1 MTLAEPWRLLAL
13 LVVPALWWLS
23 LPSRPQTAV
32 LTPHL
37 QQWQSALAALR
48 RRPPRWS
55 RWRFLLLA
63 LAAAFAAL
71 AFAGP
76 IASGE
81 PGASR
86 LVVVLDASASMAAR
100 GPDGR
105 TAWARA
111 TDALRT
117 ALPTVPADVEVTLL
131 RAGGPL
137 LRRHGASARA
147 LHDLRDPAGALDAD
161 LATLAADAGRQP
173 GAVVWTLTDGQGG
186 RPLPTAGARTV
197 VRAAGSN
204 AAVLAVRLVDRW
216 PLPALDLEVDVAAF
230 VDAPVAAALR
240 VSGALAAPSERNV
253 ELAPSTA
260 RTEAFAVER
269 LAAGGELAVRI
280 ELPGD
285 VLAADDVWRAEL
297 PPLPAPRIAV
307 LADAEAG
314 PFVAVA
320 AEALAAEVGGSVVA
334 AAGDQPVGVLLVDGG
349 AVDLVAGAA
358 RAVTFGAR
366 LRGADAPSAWPAP
379 VVADWDRQGALT
391 RGLDL
396 SELRLQR
403 AWRGVLPAGEAF
415 LWADDAGVRTP
426 LAVVVAGAGGGGG
439 IASVHFAFR
448 LQDGNLPLLAAF
460 PQLLRRAF
468 VRSYGEGAAPRV
480 RSEPPP
486 AGERDLRVAAAG
498 DDVPLPPFATP
509 PRDLAP
515 WCVLLALAALALRAF
530 VR

>member
-1 MTLAEPWRLLAL
+1 MILAEPWRLLAL
-13 LVVPALWWLS
+13 LALPLLWWLS

-37 QQWQSALAALR
+37 QQWQLALAALR

-55 RWRFLLLA
+55 RWRLLLLA
-63 LAAAFAAL
+63 LAAAAAAL

-76 IASGE
+76 SLPGT
-81 PGASR
+81 PGAER
-86 LVVVLDASASMAAR
+86 LVVVLDGSASMAAR
-100 GPDGR
+100 GADGR
-105 TAWARA
+105 TAWERA
-111 TDALRT
+111 TAAVRDRLAE
-117 ALPTVPADVEVTLL
+117 VPPHVDVALL

-137 LRRHGASARA
+137 RRRHGASARA
-147 LHDLRDPAGALDAD
+147 LHDLGEPAGGLDAD
-161 LATLAADAGRQP
+161 LVALAAEAGSQP
-173 GAVVWTLTDGQGG
+173 GVAVWTLTDGQGQ
-186 RPLPTAGARTV
+186 RALPEVGARTIL
-197 VRAAGSN
+197 RAAGPN

-216 PLPALDLEVDVAAF
+216 PLPALDLEIDVAAWTEG
-230 VDAPVAAALR
+230 AATAALR
-240 VSGALAAPSERNV
+240 VAGAVKASAERAV
-253 ELAPSTA
+253 ELAPA
-260 RTEAFAVER
+260 MVRTEAVAVER
-269 LAAGGELAVRI
+269 TAAGGELVVRL
-280 ELPGD
+280 ELAGD

-334 AAGDQPVGVLLVDGG
+334 GAGDQPVGVLLVDGG
-349 AVDLVAGAA
+349 AVELAPGAA

-366 LRGADAPSAWPAP
+366 LRGGAEPAAWSSP
-379 VVADWDRQGALT
+379 VVADWDRAGALT

-396 SELRLQR
+396 SELRLLR
-403 AWRGVLPAGEAF
+403 AWRAVLPPGEPF

-426 LAVVVAGAGGGGG
+426 LAVVASGDGV
-439 IASVHFAFR
+439 ASVHFAFR

-468 VRSYGEGAAPRV
+468 VRSYGDGAAPRV
-480 RSEPPP
+480 RTEPPT
-486 AGERDLRVAAAG
+486 AGERDLRAAAMG
-498 DDVPLPPFATP
+498 DDAPLPALATP